1 MMKLNTFV
9 LNRALVPLR
18 LQSDESE
25 EISDD
30 TDTDDLLRSL
40 QAAEMI
46 APKFRW
52 RRSKWGRNCPVAL
65 KEGNIVQGI
74 AQFAVRLVHDD
85 NNCGDNDGDDKIDD
99 SDDNSDDNDGNV

>member
-1 MMKLNTFV
+1 MTKLNTFV

-18 LQSDESE
+18 LQGSEEAE

-30 TDTDDLLRSL
+30 TDTDDLLRTL
-40 QAAEMI
+40 AAAEMV

-65 KEGNIVQGI
+65 KDGNIVPGV
-74 AQFAVRLVHDD
+74 AQFSVR
-85 NNCGDNDGDDKIDD
+85 
-99 SDDNSDDNDGNV
+99 